1 MAHGAQSTGR
11 FGSAGHLAGRFLGA
25 LAPHGPADADEHW
38 ALAQL
43 LPGERELWQRM
54 SGPDR
59 RHGVAVARAALA
71 ALERDGQAPE
81 RAVAAAA
88 LLHDVGKVESDLGT
102 LSRVA
107 VTIAA
112 VALGDRRLRGRAGL
126 YVAHDASAE
135 SCCEPPAA
143 TRSRSPGPSSTTSTR
158 SAGRSIGAPR
168 WRCTPPTAAEPRRR
182 SVERSHPRR
191 HRLVGAVAVVDDEA
205 IAMIARPPST

>member
-1 MAHGAQSTGR
+1 MAHGAQSGGR

-25 LAPHGPADADEHW
+25 LAPRGPADADERW

-43 LPGERELWQRM
+43 LPGEQELWRRM

-59 RHGVAVARAALA
+59 RHAVAVARAALA

-112 VALGDRRLRGRAGL
+112 VALGHRRLRGRAGL
-126 YVAHDASAE
+126 YVAHDRIGGKLLRAAGSDPLTIAWAE
-135 SCCEPPAA
+135 QHHLDPGRWTIDRRTAMALHAA
-143 TRSRSPGPSSTTSTR
+143 DSG
-158 SAGRSIGAPR
+158 
-168 WRCTPPTAAEPRRR
+168 
-182 SVERSHPRR
+182 
-191 HRLVGAVAVVDDEA
+191 
-205 IAMIARPPST
+205 